1 VYQRVEERMSKK
13 YIRKSNEEKRQEIEK
28 ITNDLDEEISK
39 IFESEAYNLLEK
51 TSVRDKLRVAESKS
65 DEMKQIKVKSH
76 EKNNNLALSIG

>member
-1 VYQRVEERMSKK
+1 MSKK

>member
-1 VYQRVEERMSKK
+1 MSKK

-65 DEMKQIKVKSH
+65 DEMKLIKVKSQ
-76 EKNNNLALSIG
+76 KINNRPSL